1 MSIKTWPEGERPRE
15 KLLEKGA
22 GALSDAEL
30 LAVLLRTGT
39 QGASAVD
46 VARGLLADFGSLN
59 GLMNADLAALTRHKG
74 MGEAAYCQFAVVREI
89 AHRLLAEDMRH
100 SGVLANPAAVGD
112 YLVMQLAGERVEA
125 GAVLLLNAQNRLL
138 AFEILSRGSVSEH
151 KVYLGQ
157 IVRLALQHQAAAV
170 IFAHNHPSGSAQAS
184 DADLFFTR
192 RLAAAL
198 ALVDIALLDHFIV
211 TDNRAHSFVQKG
223 WWQAT

>member
-59 GLMNADLAALTRHKG
+59 GLMNADLATLTRHKG
-74 MGEAAYCQFAVVREI
+74 MGEAAFCQFAVVREI
-89 AHRLLAEDMRH
+89 AHRLLAEDMRQGH
-100 SGVLANPAAVGD
+100 LLDKPDAVAD

-157 IVRLALQHQAAAV
+157 IVRLALQHHAASV

-211 TDNRAHSFVQKG
+211 ADNRAHSFVQQG